1 MKLRLKDVH
10 KKYNDLEVLKGIS
23 FDVHDHEILCIL
35 GPSGCGK
42 STILR
47 IIADLESDCTGQVE
61 RNFNNLG
68 YVFQEDRLLKWRNVV
83 KNISIV
89 NEVYDSEKMKELIK
103 LMNLQGF
110 EDALPNTLSGGM
122 RQRVS
127 IARAFY
133 YGGDVLLMDEPLK
146 SLDYDLKF
154 DLISSILK
162 VHRKNTS
169 SIVYVTHDIDEALLL
184 GNRILILDSRPA
196 RIVEELVLETSQ
208 ETRTLD
214 SQESVHIRA
223 AIIKNL
229 VKRVRE

>member
-1 MKLRLKDVH
+1 MKLRLKDVY
-10 KKYNDLEVLKGIS
+10 KKYNDLEVLEGIS

-47 IIADLESDCTGQVE
+47 IIAGLESDCTGQVE
-61 RNFNNLG
+61 RNFDNLG
-68 YVFQEDRLLKWRNVV
+68 YVFQEDRLLKWRSVV
-83 KNISIV
+83 ENISIV
-89 NEVYDSEKMKELIK
+89 NEEFDSVKMNELIR
-103 LMNLQGF
+103 LMSLQGF
-110 EDALPNTLSGGM
+110 EDALPKTLSGGM

-154 DLISSILK
+154 DLVSSILK

-196 RIVEELVLETSQ
+196 KIVEELVLETSQ
-208 ETRTLD
+208 EARTLD
-214 SQESVHIRA
+214 SHESVSVRA
-223 AIIKNL
+223 AIIRNL
-229 VKRVRE
+229 VKGVKE